1 MAPLADLMRVRVW
14 PPLREIVAVTRAAF
28 RAFSH
33 HRTSRIAAALAY
45 YTLFSLFPLLLLLL
59 SIIGYL
65 LDAGW
70 PIAIDAREY
79 LIRLTE
85 DTIPA
90 AGGLV
95 SGAIESIQI
104 ARGASGLI
112 GLFGLLWSA
121 SGTFNHL
128 HIALDQIWGFNGTPA
143 FRLTVKRRV
152 TSIAFVL
159 SMGLL
164 LLAAQALKIVTHWL
178 IALTDQ
184 IPGGGTVYSVTTW
197 VFPFIVAVLVFAV
210 MYHTFPSRPISWRD
224 VWPGAILAAIG
235 WELLK
240 WLFVIYTAR
249 FANWQAVYGPV
260 AGVIGL
266 LTWLYFSF
274 VIVLF
279 GAEFAAALGSARAA
293 WLRDLQEDELV
304 PTEEIVAEQAQP
316 ALSLAHADREWGVG
330 VMSGP
335 VVGVIG
341 VLAAFGIGIRLLV
354 GGVRRFGRSS
364 TE

>member
-1 MAPLADLMRVRVW
+1 MVPLADLMRARVW
-14 PPLREIVAVTRAAF
+14 PSLREVVAVTRDAF
-28 RAFSH
+28 RAFSY
-33 HRTSRIAAALAY
+33 HRTGRMAAALAY

-70 PIAIDAREY
+70 PAAIDAGEY
-79 LIRLTE
+79 LVRVTE
-85 DTIPA
+85 EVIPA
-90 AGGLV
+90 AGSLV

-104 ARGASGLI
+104 ARGTSGLI
-112 GLFGLLWSA
+112 GLLGLLWSA

-128 HIALDQIWGFNGTPA
+128 HIALDQIRGLDGIPA
-143 FRLTVKRRV
+143 FRLTVKRRA

-164 LLAAQALKIVTHWL
+164 LLAAQALKIATHWL
-178 IALTDQ
+178 ITLTDQ
-184 IPGGGTVYSVTTW
+184 IPGEGAVYSVVTW

-210 MYHTFPSRPISWRD
+210 MYHTFPSLPISWRD
-224 VWPGAILAAIG
+224 VWPGAILAGIG

-240 WLFVIYTAR
+240 WLFVFYTAR

-274 VIVLF
+274 VIILF
-279 GAEFAAALGSARAA
+279 GAEFAAALSRARAA
-293 WLRDLQEDELV
+293 WLRDQQEDELV
-304 PTEEIVAEQAQP
+304 SAEGIVAEQAQP
-316 ALSLAHADREWGVG
+316 ALLPSPADQKWGIG

-335 VVGVIG
+335 VVGVVG
-341 VLAAFGIGIRLLV
+341 VLAAFGIGIGLLV
-354 GGVRRFGRSS
+354 GRVRRLGRSP